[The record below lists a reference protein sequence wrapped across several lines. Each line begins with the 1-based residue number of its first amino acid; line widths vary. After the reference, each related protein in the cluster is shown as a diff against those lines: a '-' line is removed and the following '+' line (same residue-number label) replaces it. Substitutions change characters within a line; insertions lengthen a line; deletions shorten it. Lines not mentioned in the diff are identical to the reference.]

1 MEVFSMTRFLS
12 NLALTLAAAFL
23 VVAEFAF
30 TLGTAAWLTFAL
42 GIGFVVISGFMLI
55 AGRSI
60 VQRSIG
66 GLGLMIGAWT
76 IVASLVFVPATVM
89 WLGFASAVALVALGV
104 TGLTAHELTTERVVH
119 SLQVE
124 RQPVAVHEREPI
136 AA

>member
-1 MEVFSMTRFLS
+1 
-12 NLALTLAAAFL
+12 L